1 MPEDVDLLIRGR
13 LVRPHTGTIER
24 GAVAVHDDEIVALAE
39 RPADR
44 VIETDF
50 VTPGL
55 IDAHMHVE
63 SCMVTLPQYGQ
74 AVIPRG
80 VTSVVTDPHEIANVL
95 GEEGV
100 RSHLK
105 DAQETP
111 LKARFTVPSS
121 VPATD
126 LQDAGAALGPAAV
139 ARLLDAENVAALG
152 EVMDIP
158 GLLAGAEEV
167 HAKIRAARERD
178 LTVDGHMPRVRGSDL
193 QKAAR
198 YLDTDHESISLDE
211 AREKAEAGLRVYL
224 RQGSS
229 SKNLIDLVPLVD
241 DVDPRRLSLCT
252 DDREV
257 LDIVERGGLDHALK
271 LAMEAGVDPVTAIQL
286 GTLNTAESYDLPF
299 GRLQPGAPADM
310 VLLSDLEAWEV
321 EHVLIDGV
329 LNPTAGTNEPPAST
343 IARDTVRFEPVGSA
357 DLAHP
362 APAERVTGDAQAV
375 RVIDAV
381 GGLQTELM
389 DASVPVEDGRLVAN
403 LDQDILPLAVIERHG
418 NDAGIG
424 TGFVHRLGLDR
435 GAIGSTVAHDAHN
448 LVVAG
453 ADHESMAQVA
463 NHIRDIEG
471 GIAAYDPLDDEMTS
485 LALPVAGLMSDR
497 PIETVSTE
505 FHAVEAA
512 AEEIGLEHDGG
523 LMELSF
529 LPLEVIPEVRLT
541 NNGLVD
547 VTTMAYVDV
556 LPG

>member
-1 MPEDVDLLIRGR
+1 MTENVDLLIRGR

-24 GAVAVHDDEIVALAE
+24 GAVAIEQGEIVALAE
-39 RPADR
+39 RPADQ
-44 VIETDF
+44 VLETEF

-63 SCMVTLPQYGQ
+63 SSMVTLPQYGE
-74 AVIPRG
+74 AVVPRG
-80 VTSVVTDPHEIANVL
+80 VTSVITDPHEIANVL

-100 RSHLK
+100 RAHLA
-105 DAQETP
+105 DARETP

-126 LQDAGAALGPAAV
+126 LQDAGAALDPAAV
-139 ARLLDAENVAALG
+139 ERLLDAHNVVALG

-158 GLLAGAEEV
+158 GLLAGAEDV
-167 HAKIRAARERD
+167 HAKIRAARERG

-193 QKAAR
+193 QEAAR
-198 YLDTDHESISLDE
+198 YLDNDHESISLDE
-211 AREKAEAGLRVYL
+211 AREKVEAGLRVYL

-229 SKNLIDLVPLVD
+229 SKNLVDLVPLIAEVD
-241 DVDPRRLSLCT
+241 SRRLSLCT

-257 LDIVERGGLDHALK
+257 LDIVERGGVDYALQM
-271 LAMEAGVDPVTAIQL
+271 AIEAGVDPVTAVQL
-286 GTLNTAESYDLPF
+286 GSLNTAESYGLPF
-299 GRLQPGAPADM
+299 GRLQPGAPADL

-321 EHVLIDGV
+321 EHVLIDGT
-329 LNPTAGTNEPPAST
+329 LDPTAQRDEPPAST
-343 IARDTVRFEPVGSA
+343 IARDTVHFESVAAEDLVHSA
-357 DLAHP
+357 P
-362 APAERVTGDAQAV
+362 SGVETGATQTV

-389 DASVPVEDGRLVAN
+389 EASVTVEDGHLVGDV
-403 LDQDILPLAVIERHG
+403 DQDILPLAVIERHG

-424 TGFVHRLGLDR
+424 SGFVHRLGLDR

-453 ADHESMAQVA
+453 ADHESMARVA
-463 NHIRDIEG
+463 NHIQDIEG
-471 GIAAYDPLDDEMTS
+471 GIAAYDPISDELTS

-497 PIETVSTE
+497 PIETVSEE
-505 FHAVEAA
+505 FHAVETAA
-512 AEEIGLEHDGG
+512 AEIGLDHEGG

-547 VTTMAYVDV
+547 VSKMAYVDV
-556 LPG
+556 ISG